1 MLILTNSKLI
11 AELKY
16 IKNCTISVISTL
28 TVFPLTSNVGIRCG
42 NIPNVKM
49 PNTHNRKLS
58 TPILLFLKIDFQARP
73 PAFELNAQM
82 NHVLSLYALQKYKN
96 TK

>member
-1 MLILTNSKLI
+1 MWEYT
-11 AELKY
+11 
-16 IKNCTISVISTL
+16 
-28 TVFPLTSNVGIRCG
+28 
-42 NIPNVKM
+42 NVKM

-82 NHVLSLYALQKYKN
+82 NHVLSLCPTKVQKY
-96 TK
+96 

>member
-1 MLILTNSKLI
+1 MW
-11 AELKY
+11 
-16 IKNCTISVISTL
+16 
-28 TVFPLTSNVGIRCG
+28 